1 MTFTNTSVIGP
12 ASRNQSTFCKIMI
25 IIIVLFSKSDWVNKN
40 AQFICKS
47 ALFLLKTGEVI

>member
-47 ALFLLKTGEVI
+47 ALFLLKT